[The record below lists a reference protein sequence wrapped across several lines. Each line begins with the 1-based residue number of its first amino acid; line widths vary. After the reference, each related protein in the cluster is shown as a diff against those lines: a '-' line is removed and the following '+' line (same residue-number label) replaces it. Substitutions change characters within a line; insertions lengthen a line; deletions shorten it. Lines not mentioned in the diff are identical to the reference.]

1 MKKITR
7 AVTIQLK
14 MLQLPST
21 MQFIEY
27 AYKKVVGTNKKIP
40 TRRTTTLPKNP
51 EADGIAMMA
60 MIIIMK
66 AIAMNTREVRA

>member
-1 MKKITR
+1 
-7 AVTIQLK
+7 
-14 MLQLPST
+14 